1 MRLQTERNAH
11 TKRITMKKDLE
22 KEIAEEE
29 ILESKFT
36 HVLSI
41 SNLDGTKFKEVMC
54 YSKEEA
60 IRMKLIIYRIL
71 FFKLKMTFSYKVID
85 LAEEKKAIELAKES
99 KIITAASAP
108 SNEIKELRLTMYE
121 NSRKQ
126 EESYN
131 MLMGMMQKLQD
142 GIKIKRTK
150 RVTA

>member
-142 GIKIKRTK
+142 GINYRM
-150 RVTA
+150 A